1 MWLLN
6 FEVYSKE
13 KDQGK
18 YAENLI
24 DGEKTM
30 EKETIVEI
38 EEQYLK
44 VWSK

>member
-1 MWLLN
+1 MWLLD

-24 DGEKTM
+24 DGGKIM
-30 EKETIVEI
+30 EKGTKIEI

>member
-1 MWLLN
+1 MWHLN

-13 KDQGK
+13 KDQGN
-18 YAENLI
+18 YAENLT
-24 DGEKTM
+24 DGGKTM

>member
-13 KDQGK
+13 KDLGK

-24 DGEKTM
+24 EGGKILEKGT
-30 EKETIVEI
+30 KIEI
-38 EEQYLK
+38 EE